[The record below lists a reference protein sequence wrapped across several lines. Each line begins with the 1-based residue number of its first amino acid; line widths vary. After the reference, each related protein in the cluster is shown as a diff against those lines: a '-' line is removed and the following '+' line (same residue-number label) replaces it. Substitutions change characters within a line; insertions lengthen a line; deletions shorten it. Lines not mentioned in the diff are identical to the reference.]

1 MLPKYP
7 ALTKASYHLKG
18 STLEER
24 VFANEAICIDS
35 IDIDSRICKQVKLTR
50 FGVKTISISAL
61 RPSARP
67 LHLFGDFRIRVYIT
81 YVCPDCN

>member
-24 VFANEAICIDS
+24 EFANEAICIDLS
-35 IDIDSRICKQVKLTR
+35 DIDLGSVSKLNLD
-50 FGVKTISISAL
+50 AL
-61 RPSARP
+61 ALKR
-67 LHLFGDFRIRVYIT
+67 YQ
-81 YVCPDCN
+81 